1 MLQLSLD
8 FLQRQ
13 IGRFKPARLPRTRID
28 RSLAWKYDITVHI
41 VFRPRAR
48 RYLLGLRPDGAA
60 RLVIPRRGSEAEG
73 IRFLERSEAW
83 LLKRMTQW
91 RSRSHPR
98 QPWVEGVLFLFR
110 GEKVGLR
117 VQNGQDGLQ
126 LCFADQ
132 VISVPRALP
141 DYRDVVL
148 GHLRRIAE
156 RELPVRTRE
165 LALLQGI
172 VVRRISVRAQKTR
185 WGSCS
190 ARGTISL
197 NWRLIQAPPHVV
209 DYLIIHE
216 LMHRREMN
224 HSARYWKLVA
234 GAFPDYR
241 RAEQW
246 LKSNRI
252 EMGSN
257 VPDE

>member
-8 FLQRQ
+8 FLGRQ
-13 IGRFKPARLPRTRID
+13 IGRLKPPRLPRTRID
-28 RSLAWKYDITVHI
+28 RSMPWKHDITVHI

-73 IRFLERSEAW
+73 IRFLERNEAW
-83 LLKRMTQW
+83 LLKRVAQW
-91 RSRSHPR
+91 RSRSHAR

-110 GEKVGLR
+110 GEKVGLH
-117 VQNGQDGLQ
+117 VEKGEDGLR

-132 VISVPRALP
+132 IISVPRALP

-165 LALLQGI
+165 LALLHGI
-172 VVRRISVRAQKTR
+172 VIRRVSVRAQKTR

-190 ARGTISL
+190 VRGTISL
-197 NWRLIQAPPHVV
+197 NWRLIQAPPGVV

-234 GAFPDYR
+234 QAFPDYR

-246 LKSNRI
+246 LKKSGIDLR
-252 EMGSN
+252 S
-257 VPDE
+257 